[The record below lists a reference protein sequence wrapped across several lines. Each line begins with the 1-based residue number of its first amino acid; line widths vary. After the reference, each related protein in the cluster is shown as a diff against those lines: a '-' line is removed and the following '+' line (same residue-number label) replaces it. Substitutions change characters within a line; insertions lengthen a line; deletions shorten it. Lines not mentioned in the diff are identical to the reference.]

1 MIAPYELSIKTPYLM
16 IVFQLYPSAAKLL
29 FDADTKKLNDD
40 CVDLSTIKETVIENP
55 LAALTTPSSIAQKT
69 AVIAK
74 FLSEHAREKG
84 MEEYRKIQQ
93 AIQIIRSEEHTSAL
107 QSLIRITYADFFC
120 KKKKEKKNK

>member
-74 FLSEHAREKG
+74 FLSELAREKG

-93 AIQIIRSEEHTSAL
+93 AIQIIKNTKG
-107 QSLIRITYADFFC
+107 LIDVNEQASRLNIT
-120 KKKKEKKNK
+120 ERT